1 MKAKASIHTVEM
13 VRRIRDEQAALLA
26 AKDQAAV
33 LEFFRQAGEAAKED
47 ARKRGR
53 DEGACGNA
61 SNPLLQ
67 PTGSALD

>member
-1 MKAKASIHTVEM
+1 MKAKTNIHTLEM

-47 ARKRGR
+47 ALKRGR
-53 DEGACGNA
+53 DA
-61 SNPLLQ
+61 SS
-67 PTGSALD
+67 TR